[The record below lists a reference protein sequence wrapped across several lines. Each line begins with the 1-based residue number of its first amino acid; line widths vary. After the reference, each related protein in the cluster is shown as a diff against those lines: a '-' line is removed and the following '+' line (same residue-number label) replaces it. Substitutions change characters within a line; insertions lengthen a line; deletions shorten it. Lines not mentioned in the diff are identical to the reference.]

1 MIANQLTTRMR
12 LLKGDLSKPSDVMMP
27 TCVGSEEFVQRPLS
41 LPPGLPLP
49 KMSGPLRPPPG
60 FPVANM
66 GRFLPL
72 PKMSGT
78 LRPPPGFP
86 VANMGRFP
94 AFIGGEIGDTITNL
108 QASIVGCH
116 RETVRRDIPLENC
129 PSSNLHYHVRSIPH
143 TRHEPKLPAPTVTV
157 KKGYN
162 FNYEIQIILF

>member
-1 MIANQLTTRMR
+1 MSQMIANQLTTRMR

-49 KMSGPLRPPPG
+49 KMSGP
-60 FPVANM
+60 
-66 GRFLPL
+66 
-72 PKMSGT
+72 